1 MYDTFSSSMIG
12 SRGRVVGWLFG
23 SRFVGRG
30 RVIGWLVVFRVLGNT
45 FVFHISDKSVISVD
59 GVVHSLSAAIGKENM
74 VVSLGVIAITMFFS
88 TKVNRSITI
97 VILDS
102 ISIVVVRMGIFI
114 LGFMVRW
121 GRFVRAVRK

>member
-121 GRFVRAVRK
+121 GRFVRTVK

>member
-1 MYDTFSSSMIG
+1 MYDTFSLRMIG
-12 SRGRVVGWLFG
+12 SWGGVVGWLFG

-30 RVIGWLVVFRVLGNT
+30 RVIGWLMMFRVLGNT
-45 FVFHISDKSVISVD
+45 LVFHISDKSVISVD

-121 GRFVRAVRK
+121 GRFVRAVR

>member
-1 MYDTFSSSMIG
+1 MTLSLSMIR

-45 FVFHISDKSVISVD
+45 FVFHISNKSIISVD

-121 GRFVRAVRK
+121 GRFVRTVK

>member
-1 MYDTFSSSMIG
+1 MIG
-12 SRGRVVGWLFG
+12 SWGG
-23 SRFVGRG
+23 
-30 RVIGWLVVFRVLGNT
+30 VIGWLMMFRVLGNT
-45 FVFHISDKSVISVD
+45 LVFHISDKSVISVD

-121 GRFVRAVRK
+121 GRFVRTVK

>member
-1 MYDTFSSSMIG
+1 MKLCLSMIG
-12 SRGRVVGWLFG
+12 SWGG
-23 SRFVGRG
+23 
-30 RVIGWLVVFRVLGNT
+30 VIGWLMMFRVLGNT
-45 FVFHISDKSVISVD
+45 FVFHISNKSIISVD
-59 GVVHSLSAAIGKENM
+59 GVVHSLSAAIRKENM

-88 TKVNRSITI
+88 TEVNGGITI

-102 ISIVVVRMGIFI
+102 ISIVVYRMGIFI

>member
-1 MYDTFSSSMIG
+1 MTLSLSMMG
-12 SRGRVVGWLFG
+12 SRVIRRLVG

-30 RVIGWLVVFRVLGNT
+30 RVVFGVLGNT
-45 FVFHISDKSVISVD
+45 FVFHISDKSIISID
-59 GVVHSLSAAIGKENM
+59 GVVHSLSAAIRKENM

-88 TKVNRSITI
+88 SEVNWSITI

-102 ISIVVVRMGIFI
+102 ISIVVDRMGIFI

>member
-1 MYDTFSSSMIG
+1 MYDTFSLRMIG
-12 SRGRVVGWLFG
+12 SWGGVVGWLFG

-121 GRFVRAVRK
+121 GRFVRTVK

>member
-1 MYDTFSSSMIG
+1 MTLSLSMIG
-12 SRGRVVGWLFG
+12 SWGRVVRWLFG

-30 RVIGWLVVFRVLGNT
+30 GVIGWLVVFRVLGNT
-45 FVFHISDKSVISVD
+45 FVFHISNKSIISVD

-88 TKVNRSITI
+88 TKVNRGITI

-102 ISIVVVRMGIFI
+102 ISIVVYRMGIFI

-121 GRFVRAVRK
+121 GRFVRAVRE